1 MISDLQ
7 SEGRLLNRTE
17 ETVHQE
23 AELKKQWDDGL
34 MIVARRIQR
43 EIPELGQGP

>member
-1 MISDLQ
+1 MVGIVTILRLQ
-7 SEGRLLNRTE
+7 CGGRLLDRTE

-34 MIVARRIQR
+34 LISC
-43 EIPELGQGP
+43 